1 MKVQL
6 ARNVERWTLRCC
18 LQQKYQEWR
27 NLCHGCLLHFVSPI
41 TLPCAIRAMEVDVN
55 EEITWK
61 RYNHSLLSNNVLL
74 IHYPKRYKET
84 KNCDDE
90 KVEIFGTTCC
100 GWNKLASI
108 KLFFSPI
115 YVSKTIVVITESK
128 YYYLKIEIEG

>member
-1 MKVQL
+1 
-6 ARNVERWTLRCC
+6 
-18 LQQKYQEWR
+18 
-27 NLCHGCLLHFVSPI
+27 
-41 TLPCAIRAMEVDVN
+41 MEVDVN

-74 IHYPKRYKET
+74 IHYPKRYKQT

-100 GWNKLASI
+100 GWNKFASI
-108 KLFFSPI
+108 KFFSRQ
-115 YVSKTIVVITESK
+115 YMSKTIVVITGSK